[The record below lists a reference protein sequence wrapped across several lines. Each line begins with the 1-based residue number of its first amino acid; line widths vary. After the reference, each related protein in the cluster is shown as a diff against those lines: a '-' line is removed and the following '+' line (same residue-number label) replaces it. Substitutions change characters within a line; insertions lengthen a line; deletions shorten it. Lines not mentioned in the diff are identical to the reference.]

1 MSHPLMPKAT
11 AVWLVENTALT
22 FEQIGDFC
30 GLHSLEIQA
39 IADDEVAIGM
49 QGLDPVANG
58 EVTLDEIERCQKNS
72 TLRLSPAK
80 TQIPE
85 VRARPKGARYTP
97 VSKRQDR
104 PDAISWLLKNYPELT
119 DAQISKLI
127 GTTKPTIGSVRDR
140 THWNSPNIKPQNP
153 VGLGLCS
160 EGDLEKVIAIA
171 RARAGTTR
179 DAHEATPASV
189 APAKNTV
196 DAMVALE
203 RPGDTAGKGADIL
216 RSERPEE

>member
-1 MSHPLMPKAT
+1 MRFL
-11 AVWLVENTALT
+11 WL
-22 FEQIGDFC
+22 
-30 GLHSLEIQA
+30 
-39 IADDEVAIGM
+39 
-49 QGLDPVANG
+49 
-58 EVTLDEIERCQKNS
+58 
-72 TLRLSPAK
+72 LR
-80 TQIPE
+80 
-85 VRARPKGARYTP
+85 RPKNYGAT
-97 VSKRQDR
+97 
-104 PDAISWLLKNYPELT
+104 ELT

-171 RARAGTTR
+171 PRAGAHGAWLICRRTR
-179 DAHEATPASV
+179 ITPIGEATPASV

-203 RPGDTAGKGADIL
+203 CDRGIPPVKAPRARFAVGATGRVTPRERSPARAVFIRP
-216 RSERPEE
+216 